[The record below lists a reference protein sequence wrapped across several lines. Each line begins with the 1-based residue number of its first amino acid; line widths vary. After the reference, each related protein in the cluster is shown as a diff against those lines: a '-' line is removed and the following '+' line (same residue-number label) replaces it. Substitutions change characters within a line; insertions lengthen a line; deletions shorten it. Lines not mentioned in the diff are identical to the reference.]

1 MSDDASFNLG
11 AMRDLLAAT
20 ADVVVV
26 LDRHAVVLDMQASVR
41 HDALLLSP
49 DEQIG
54 RSIREGVPP
63 EQTPDLEAFFQRAR
77 SGERVGFTIV
87 IPGGGE
93 RSFLRGRMAP
103 WAWGGQDGVL
113 VTADIVGDGVGIDEL
128 RERDF
133 LRNLILSYPEYLLI
147 TDLDGAVLHA
157 NPSALRGLGVEPGQ
171 TPKNIREL
179 IAPEHRQR
187 LPQDIL
193 PAVHKAGAWR
203 GETLWQRRTAQGVET
218 FDSSSIWLLQSARND
233 EYGHQPARMIVFAR
247 DVTDRVQAE
256 RAIRDSERNMRLMF
270 EQTPVPL
277 LAVDRAGVIAAANL
291 GASRLLGTPAGSLV
305 GENIRRFQ
313 DSDSFARCLAGI
325 GRALDQDTRSQW
337 QGMME
342 SARGKRFDIDFHA
355 HVLSQADADLQVLVS
370 CTDVTERNRLQ
381 KSLSYQVEHDD
392 LTGLLNRAGL
402 TRALHART
410 QTQPVGDYIFHVNL
424 DYFRYLNQLG
434 GSALGDAVL
443 CELADRLQ
451 QRSTD
456 PDTVFARVGADE
468 FVLVRRAKSVAEA
481 RAIGTALLSLVEA
494 YEVPGEAADF
504 WMSASV
510 GIAALDT
517 TRVSECLSHAAT
529 ACERVK
535 RRARG
540 NVEVYSAREEQPSD
554 LLALIA
560 GAREAREAIAQER
573 VQLFAQPIYR
583 VGETDRPHSLEMLA
597 RIDTHGDLAMPAD
610 VINGAERFGLMD
622 RLDRYMV
629 GQTLDWL
636 LDNPGITAA
645 IDHVSINLSGDSVSN
660 ENFLGFLIKRI
671 DHSGVA
677 PSKLCFEVT
686 ETTAVRNL
694 EQAREMLRV
703 LGAMGCRFSLDD
715 FGAGMCSFAYLRDL
729 DVDDV
734 KIDGSFITGI
744 EQDPVKRQL
753 VRAINETAQVLGKR
767 TIAEFVDKAEAL
779 SVLQELGVDAVQGW
793 LFSRAVPVAQVPDL
807 LSGRRAAG

>member
-1 MSDDASFNLG
+1 MCS
-11 AMRDLLAAT
+11 T
-20 ADVVVV
+20 AD
-26 LDRHAVVLDMQASVR
+26 LVR
-41 HDALLLSP
+41 
-49 DEQIG
+49 
-54 RSIREGVPP
+54 
-63 EQTPDLEAFFQRAR
+63 
-77 SGERVGFTIV
+77 
-87 IPGGGE
+87 
-93 RSFLRGRMAP
+93 
-103 WAWGGQDGVL
+103 
-113 VTADIVGDGVGIDEL
+113 DGVGIDEL

-133 LRNLILSYPEYLLI
+133 LRTLILSYPEYLLI

-179 IAPEHRQR
+179 VAPERRQH
-187 LPQDIL
+187 LSQDIL
-193 PAVHKAGAWR
+193 PTVRQAGAWR
-203 GETLWQRRTAQGVET
+203 GETLWQRRTPQGIET
-218 FDSSSIWLLQSARND
+218 FDTSAIWLLQAARND
-233 EYGHQPARMIVFAR
+233 EYGQQPARMIVFAR
-247 DVTDRVQAE
+247 DVTTRVQAE
-256 RAIRDSERNMRLMF
+256 QAIRDSERNMRLMF

-277 LAVDRAGVIAAANL
+277 LAVDRAGVIAAANR
-291 GASRLLGTPAGSLV
+291 GAARLLGTPAGSLV

-313 DSDSFARCLAGI
+313 DSDSFARCLTGI
-325 GRALDQDTRSQW
+325 RRALEQDSRSQW

-342 SARGKRFDIDFHA
+342 SARGQRFDIEFHA
-355 HVLSQADADLQVLVS
+355 HLLGQPDADPQVLVS

-402 TRALHART
+402 TRALHARAESG
-410 QTQPVGDYIFHVNL
+410 QGDDYVFHVNL

-443 CELADRLQ
+443 CDLAERLQ

-456 PDTVFARVGADE
+456 PSTVFARVGADE
-468 FVLVRRAKSVAEA
+468 FVLVRRAESTAEA
-481 RAIGTALLSLVEA
+481 RAIGAALLSLVEA

-510 GIAALDT
+510 GVAPLEAD
-517 TRVSECLSHAAT
+517 RVSEGLSHAAT
-529 ACERVK
+529 ACERGK
-535 RRARG
+535 RRAPG
-540 NVEVYSAREEQPSD
+540 NVEVYSPRDEQPSD
-554 LLALIA
+554 LLTLIA
-560 GAREAREAIAQER
+560 GAREAREAIER
-573 VQLFAQPIYR
+573 DGVQLFAQPIYG
-583 VGETDRPHSLEMLA
+583 VNDTGKPQALVMLA
-597 RIDTHGDLAMPAD
+597 RIDTHGTVAMPAD

-622 RLDRYMV
+622 RLDRHMV
-629 GQTLDWL
+629 GHTLDWL

-645 IDHVSINLSGDSVSN
+645 LDHVSINLSGDSVSD

-671 DHSGVA
+671 DHAGVA
-677 PSKLCFEVT
+677 PSKLCFEIT

-694 EQAREMLRV
+694 DQAREMMRV

-744 EQDPVKRQL
+744 ESDPVKQQL
-753 VRAINETAQVLGKR
+753 VRAINQTAKVLGKR

-779 SVLQELGVDAVQGW
+779 EVLQSLGVDAVQGW

-807 LSGRRAAG
+807 LAGRRAAS